1 MLENIKCQ
9 VCIREKIMERLNN
22 ILEEQLTESL
32 DQIIISNPRRAALAQ
47 KIKIRPVLLKEQ
59 LNFQVTEY
67 KGKQVFHENLEKGA
81 LIAYILDQMNS
92 FFGQMELNSAS
103 KTVHVLVSKKGTVTI
118 KQKVQKNEVKPKEL
132 SHNRKK
138 RYILEE
144 GTAIPFLVD
153 LGVQTK
159 EGKIVNSRYDK
170 FRQINRF
177 LEFIQDIVEALP
189 KGRELTIVDFGCG
202 KSYLIF
208 TIFKNYLL
216 EQGVDENHII
226 SIELDQRKDKK
237 YRNPDTIL
245 DFIESSIVD
254 EEQYYVLLD
263 EVQLLEEFEEVLNS
277 LLHIKNVDVY
287 VTGSNSKF
295 LSKDVITEF
304 RGRGDEIHIYPLTFK
319 EFMQV
324 YEGDIYHGWAEY
336 VIYGGL
342 PLTVTMKTEEQKVNY
357 LTKLFD
363 ETYLIDI
370 IERHHIEKSQ
380 ELEDLVNILA
390 SVIGSLTNVPKI
402 EATFKSVV
410 QSNISGNTI
419 RQYIEYLEDA
429 FVINKANRYNVKGRK
444 YIGTPLKYYF
454 EDVGL
459 RNARLGFRQIEETHI
474 MENIVYNELRSRG
487 YSVDVGVVEKRGV
500 NQEGKM
506 ERIYLEIDFIAN
518 LGSKRYYI
526 QSAFS
531 LPTEEKRL
539 QEKASL
545 INVNDSFK
553 KIILVKDVMNVTR
566 DEDGI
571 TTMSI
576 YDFLLKENSLEL

>member
-1 MLENIKCQ
+1 
-9 VCIREKIMERLNN
+9 
-22 ILEEQLTESL
+22 
-32 DQIIISNPRRAALAQ
+32 
-47 KIKIRPVLLKEQ
+47 
-59 LNFQVTEY
+59 
-67 KGKQVFHENLEKGA
+67 
-81 LIAYILDQMNS
+81 MN
-92 FFGQMELNSAS
+92 
-103 KTVHVLVSKKGTVTI
+103 
-118 KQKVQKNEVKPKEL
+118 
-132 SHNRKK
+132 
-138 RYILEE
+138 
-144 GTAIPFLVD
+144 
-153 LGVQTK
+153 
-159 EGKIVNSRYDK
+159 
-170 FRQINRF
+170 INRDKY
-177 LEFIQDIVEALP
+177 LNDLINRMHNGMIKVVT
-189 KGRELTIVDFGCG
+189 GIRRCG

-208 TIFKNYLL
+208 TIFRNYLL

-245 DFIESSIVD
+245 DYIESGIVD

-324 YEGDIYHGWAEY
+324 YEGDVYHGWAEY
-336 VIYGGL
+336 VFYGGL
-342 PLTVTMKTEEQKVNY
+342 PLTVTMKTEEQKINY
-357 LTKLFD
+357 LTKLFE

-370 IERHHIEKSQ
+370 IERHRIDKTQ

-390 SVIGSLTNVPKI
+390 SAIGSLTNVPKI
-402 EATFKSVV
+402 EATFRSVV

-487 YSVDVGVVEKRGV
+487 YSVDVGVVEKRRV
-500 NQEGKM
+500 NSEGKT
-506 ERIYLEIDFIAN
+506 ERTYLEIDFVAN

-531 LPTEEKRL
+531 MPTEEKRL